1 MKNSEK
7 RESEFFDF
15 LRNLCC
21 SCFNY
26 TVFPRVCVGAC
37 ASSWSVLKLLQ
48 SVSEVLTFRSLRGRL
63 RQHRESTLEH
73 TYYI

>member
-26 TVFPRVCVGAC
+26 SVFPRVCVDAC
-37 ASSWSVLKLLQ
+37 ASLLTVLRLFQ
-48 SVSEVLTFRSLRGRL
+48 SVTED
-63 RQHRESTLEH
+63 
-73 TYYI
+73 